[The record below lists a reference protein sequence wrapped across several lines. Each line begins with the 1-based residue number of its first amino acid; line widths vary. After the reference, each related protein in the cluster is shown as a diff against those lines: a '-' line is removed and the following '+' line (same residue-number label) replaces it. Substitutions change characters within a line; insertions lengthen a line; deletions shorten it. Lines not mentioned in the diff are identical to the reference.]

1 MKQACLFNLTRAMCI
16 SEKSI
21 SRLPWLGLSFDF
33 ELNFSGGPFLEREKN
48 SFGALSR
55 IVPLITFAKLHNSL
69 IVPSLLI
76 LPIELQPHQQRRR
89 LRAARV
95 HRAGPPVDRGGKGVS
110 R

>member
-1 MKQACLFNLTRAMCI
+1 MKQACLFNLPNMCDVHFR
-16 SEKSI
+16 KKH
-21 SRLPWLGLSFDF
+21 LTLGLSFDF

-48 SFGALSR
+48 SFGAPSR
-55 IVPLITFAKLHNSL
+55 IVPLITFAKSHNSL